1 MESMVLAISIVAS
14 LVVWFALRA
23 WVKDNR
29 PLLIELT
36 YHLYGIRPLSRRN
49 TYRSIRR
56 NSFVSKDEVRQAE
69 ETVHKFVHYLAIPVV
84 SVLPVIV
91 GLCIHV

>member
-23 WVKDNR
+23 WVNDNH

-36 YHLYGIRPLSRRN
+36 YRLYGLRPLSRRN
-49 TYRSIRR
+49 TYLSIRR
-56 NSFVSKDEVRQAE
+56 NSFVSKDEVHRAE
-69 ETVHKFVHYLAIPVV
+69 ETVHKVVHYLAIPVV

-91 GLCIHV
+91 GLCIHL